1 MVLIMR
7 QADTTAPSGD
17 EAFHSCYNLRNLKIP
32 EEEHIRNGR
41 MTPEVGFVPRGR
53 FVPEGWAST
62 GTQ

>member
-32 EEEHIRNGR
+32 EGVTSLGKNIFGMGE
-41 MTPEVGFVPRGR
+41 
-53 FVPEGWAST
+53 
-62 GTQ
+62 